1 MRMIT
6 TKQAALHLGRS
17 ESWLKRHRPELEANG
32 FPKPDKLIERYD
44 LLAIDAWLDQRAT
57 DDYSVSDTHST
68 IEAEMRM
75 SQKIAALSA

>member
-6 TKQAALHLGRS
+6 AKQAAAHLGRS
-17 ESWLKRHRPELEANG
+17 ESWLRSHRPELEANG

-44 LLAIDAWLDQRAT
+44 LLAIDAWLDQRIT
-57 DDYSVSDTHST
+57 DGYSVHETHT
-68 IEAEMRM
+68 AMEAELRM

>member
-32 FPKPDKLIERYD
+32 FPKPDELIERYD
-44 LLAIDAWLDQRAT
+44 LLAIDAWLDQRAA

-68 IEAEMRM
+68 LEAELRM
-75 SQKIAALSA
+75 SQKIAAISA